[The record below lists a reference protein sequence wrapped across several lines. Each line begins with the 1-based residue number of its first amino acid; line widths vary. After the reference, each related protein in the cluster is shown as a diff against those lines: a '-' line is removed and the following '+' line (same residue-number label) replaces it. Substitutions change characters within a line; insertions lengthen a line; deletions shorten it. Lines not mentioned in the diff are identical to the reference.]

1 MSLNILT
8 TNKTNKAALMPPAP
22 KRPTLSLET
31 DRLEEP
37 KLLKV
42 NSGTNALLSGE
53 VSRPLESKSLANP
66 NFPLGTDITNMQVT
80 DHEKQIILKL
90 ASEIG
95 GTLDIFRANRNTQV
109 EEIETSLEN
118 IRNADSITNAKAS
131 IDSLRNVK
139 NKLDNFKESSKT
151 IRIFNTQNPGFIGLN
166 NAMAR
171 LIEEYKNASNYDTLT
186 SKIYEISEIAKLCNE
201 FTKLTE
207 FVSEDS
213 STISQ
218 EDKAKVAEI
227 INHMKF
233 STLSEMPA
241 NLFKIRNIAVIN
253 TDQAKF
259 EKTEKNIKNAV
270 QSRISNIDN
279 LLAKIELSELQQQQ
293 LVRLL
298 TELHSYQSDK
308 KSSILSS
315 IDVTNR
321 NIDSELP
328 QSRENDLKLQ
338 ILNEQGVYRYLAEYS
353 LEETLEDMK
362 SFDTIVASILG
373 NAVLVQKKDA
383 PTNATPNN
391 SEQVVKR
398 SPEANSEILASS
410 DGVEDDKKE
419 VAGKINQTTQAPESS
434 PTNKSATVSNK
445 PAINK
450 PSGFL
455 QGTRNFFAKLTPRQI
470 IAGLTATTVTAIS
483 TPVIIDNFSNTPVSN
498 EILPKSDTRRLIS
511 SLEKSGLGSGQLAQA
526 LKKNPSS
533 IEVLATMRAE
543 LTQPEQTIEQQRAQ
557 ARRFVDSAF
566 KSEQITPGQKIISAA
581 IAENKNNPG
590 VVEKLAET
598 RIRYSGGD

>member
-1 MSLNILT
+1 MSLNILK

-37 KLLKV
+37 KFLKV
-42 NSGTNALLSGE
+42 NSGTNTLLSGE
-53 VSRPLESKSLANP
+53 VSRPLESKSLSNP
-66 NFPLGTDITNMQVT
+66 NFPLGADITNMQVT
-80 DHEKQIILKL
+80 DHEKQVILQL

-109 EEIETSLEN
+109 KEIETSLEN

-207 FVSEDS
+207 LVSEDS

-241 NLFKIRNIAVIN
+241 NLFKIRNIAAIN

-298 TELHSYQSDK
+298 TELHSYRSDK

-315 IDVTNR
+315 IYVTNR

-373 NAVLVQKKDA
+373 NAVLVQKKDT
-383 PTNATPNN
+383 PTNAMPNN
-391 SEQVVKR
+391 SKQVVKR
-398 SPEANSEILASS
+398 SPEANSEILASF
-410 DGVEDDKKE
+410 DDLEDDKKE
-419 VAGKINQTTQAPESS
+419 VAGKINQTIQAPESS
-434 PTNKSATVSNK
+434 ATDKSATVSNK
-445 PAINK
+445 PVVNK

-455 QGTRNFFAKLTPRQI
+455 QGARNFLQRNTTGILSAITAATIYAAPTLFGPKEIIPPNTLTSADITRLNEAFEVAKL
-470 IAGLTATTVTAIS
+470 
-483 TPVIIDNFSNTPVSN
+483 D
-498 EILPKSDTRRLIS
+498 K
-511 SLEKSGLGSGQLAQA
+511 GQLAQA
-526 LKKNPSS
+526 VRKFPNGVTPENLAMERANLTRPTQSVS
-533 IEVLATMRAE
+533 ITRES
-543 LTQPEQTIEQQRAQ
+543 
-557 ARRFVDSAF
+557 ARRFVDDIK
-566 KSEQITPGQKIISAA
+566 KSKQNTQAEKVIQAA
-581 IAENKNNPG
+581 ITENESNPETI
-590 VVEKLAET
+590 EKLNNALKNLQQ
-598 RIRYSGGD
+598 GN